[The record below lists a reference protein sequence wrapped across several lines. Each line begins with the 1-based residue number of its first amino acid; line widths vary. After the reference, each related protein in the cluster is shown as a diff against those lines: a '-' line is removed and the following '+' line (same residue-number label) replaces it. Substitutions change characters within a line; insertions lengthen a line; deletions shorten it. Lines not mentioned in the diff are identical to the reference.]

1 MSMRKFCL
9 IAIVVVAVF
18 ALTPSVA
25 RAQGAAKQG
34 PDVVR
39 DSDLEKDSLHNLEVA
54 WQYFKLKKAY
64 VAALQR
70 CEEIIAGNPTFSKID
85 KVLYIAGES
94 NLYLSEGKGKQ
105 KPSLYKRTGANPQ
118 SSTLTP
124 EEFRNEARDYLSQ
137 LVNEYPDSKFREEA
151 LEDLK
156 SLGGP
161 KSKESKQ

>member
-1 MSMRKFCL
+1 MRKFSL
-9 IAIVVVAVF
+9 IAIVVLAIL
-18 ALTPSVA
+18 ALAPSVA

-34 PDVVR
+34 PEVMR

-85 KVLYIAGES
+85 KALFIAGES

-105 KPSLYKRTGANPQ
+105 KPSLYVRHEGNEKH
-118 SSTLTP
+118 TLTP
-124 EEFRNEARDYLSQ
+124 EQFRSDARDYLSQ
-137 LVNEYPDSKFREEA
+137 LVNEYPDSQFRTEA

-161 KSKESKQ
+161 KPKDSSKQ

>member
-1 MSMRKFCL
+1 MRKCCL
-9 IAIVVVAVF
+9 IVIAVVAVI
-18 ALTPSVA
+18 ALAPSVA

-85 KVLYIAGES
+85 KALFIAGES

-105 KPSLYKRTGANPQ
+105 KASLYVRHEGSEKR
-118 SSTLTP
+118 TLTP

-137 LVNEYPDSKFREEA
+137 LVNEYPDSKFKEEA

-161 KSKESKQ
+161 KPKDSKQ

>member
-1 MSMRKFCL
+1 MRKFCL
-9 IAIVVVAVF
+9 LAIVSMAVL
-18 ALTPSVA
+18 ALAPSVA

-34 PDVVR
+34 PEVMR

-85 KVLYIAGES
+85 KALFIAGES

-105 KPSLYKRTGANPQ
+105 KASLYVRREGGKPY
-118 SSTLTP
+118 TLTSDQ
-124 EEFRNEARDYLSQ
+124 FRSEARDYLSQ
-137 LVNEYPDSKFREEA
+137 LVNEYPDSQFRTEA

-156 SLGGP
+156 PLGGP
-161 KSKESKQ
+161 KPKETKQ

>member
-1 MSMRKFCL
+1 MRKLCL
-9 IAIVVVAVF
+9 IAIVVVTIF
-18 ALTPSVA
+18 ALVPSVA

-34 PDVVR
+34 PEVMR

-85 KVLYIAGES
+85 KALFIAGES
-94 NLYLSEGKGKQ
+94 NLYLSEGRGKQ
-105 KPSLYKRTGANPQ
+105 KASLYVRHEGNEKRT
-118 SSTLTP
+118 LTR

-137 LVNEYPDSKFREEA
+137 LVNGYPDSKFRDEA

-161 KSKESKQ
+161 KPKESKQ

>member
-1 MSMRKFCL
+1 MKKLSL
-9 IAIVVVAVF
+9 IAIVFMAVVAL
-18 ALTPSVA
+18 APSVA

-34 PDVVR
+34 PEVMR

-70 CEEIIAGNPTFSKID
+70 CEEIIAGNPTFSRID
-85 KVLYIAGES
+85 KALFIAGES

-105 KPSLYKRTGANPQ
+105 KASLYVRHEGAEKR
-118 SSTLTP
+118 TLTP
-124 EEFRNEARDYLSQ
+124 EQFRGEARDYLSQ
-137 LVNEYPDSKFREEA
+137 LVNEYPDSQFRTQA

-156 SLGGP
+156 PLGGP
-161 KSKESKQ
+161 RPKETKQ

>member
-1 MSMRKFCL
+1 MTMRKFCL
-9 IAIVVVAVF
+9 VAIVVVAVF

-85 KVLYIAGES
+85 KALFIAGES

-105 KPSLYKRTGANPQ
+105 KASLYVRHEGNDKH
-118 SSTLTP
+118 TLTP

-161 KSKESKQ
+161 KPKENKQ

>member
-1 MSMRKFCL
+1 MTMRKSYL
-9 IAIVVVAVF
+9 IAIIFVAVF
-18 ALTPSVA
+18 TLAPAIA

-34 PDVVR
+34 PEVMR

-85 KVLYIAGES
+85 KALFIAGES

-105 KPSLYKRTGANPQ
+105 KPSLYKRTGANLK

-124 EEFRNEARDYLSQ
+124 EE
-137 LVNEYPDSKFREEA
+137 
-151 LEDLK
+151 
-156 SLGGP
+156 
-161 KSKESKQ
+161 

>member
-1 MSMRKFCL
+1 MTMRKFYL
-9 IAIVVVAVF
+9 IAIIFVVVF
-18 ALTPSVA
+18 ASAPAIA

-34 PDVVR
+34 PEVMR

-85 KVLYIAGES
+85 KALFIAGES
-94 NLYLSEGKGKQ
+94 NLYLSAGKGKQ
-105 KPSLYKRTGANPQ
+105 KASLYVRHEGNEKR
-118 SSTLTP
+118 TLTP
-124 EEFRNEARDYLSQ
+124 EQFRSEARDYLSQ
-137 LVNEYPDSKFREEA
+137 LVNEYPDSQFRAEA

-161 KSKESKQ
+161 KAKDSKQ